1 MSGQNRDLTEAIRTL
16 SGMDQL
22 TYESMICKVTDIDTT
37 KFTCTCLPIDG
48 SADFIEIPYNV
59 GAVKGFVLEPKDGSY
74 VALTTTSET
83 TGFVSMVS
91 EVNQI
96 YLNGDN
102 EGGLVKVQDLVTKL
116 NDLENKVNS
125 ILSTIGTSWTPVP
138 NDGGAAL
145 KALFNLSPL
154 NIPLQLSTQTELENI
169 KIKHGS

>member
-16 SGMDQL
+16 SGIDQL
-22 TYESMICKVTDIDTT
+22 SYESMVCKVSEIDTT
-37 KFTCTCLPIDG
+37 KFTCTCSPIDG
-48 SADFIEIPYNV
+48 SADYIEIPYNV
-59 GAVKGFVLEPKDGSY
+59 GAVKGFVIEPKDGSY

-102 EGGLVKVQDLVTKL
+102 EGGLVKVQDLVDRL
-116 NDLENKVNS
+116 NDIKDVVNDLITKFNS
-125 ILSTIGTSWTPVP
+125 HTHILTLTTGTGTAAPTASPETNTIP
-138 NDGGAAL
+138 NTTV
-145 KALFNLSPL
+145 S
-154 NIPLQLSTQTELENI
+154 ELENI

>member
-16 SGMDQL
+16 SGVDQL
-22 TYESMICKVTDIDTT
+22 SYESMVCKVSEIDTT
-37 KFTCTCLPIDG
+37 KFTCTCSPIDG
-48 SADFIEIPYNV
+48 SADYIEIPYNV

-74 VALTTTSET
+74 IALTTTSET

-102 EGGLVKVQDLVTKL
+102 EGGLVKVQDLVDRL
-116 NDLENKVNS
+116 NDIKNVVNDLITKFNSHTHPYLNVTTPAFTSPTAMQEAGSVPNTTVSQLEN
-125 ILSTIGTSWTPVP
+125 T
-138 NDGGAAL
+138 
-145 KALFNLSPL
+145 
-154 NIPLQLSTQTELENI
+154 

>member
-22 TYESMICKVTDIDTT
+22 SYESMVCKVTDIDTT
-37 KFTCTCLPIDG
+37 KFTCTCSPIDG
-48 SADFIEIPYNV
+48 SADYIEVPYNV

-102 EGGLVKVQDLVTKL
+102 EGGLVKVQDLVDRL
-116 NDLENKVNS
+116 NDIKNVVNDLITKFNSHTHILTLTSGTGTAAPTVSPETNTVPNTTVSQLEN
-125 ILSTIGTSWTPVP
+125 T
-138 NDGGAAL
+138 
-145 KALFNLSPL
+145 
-154 NIPLQLSTQTELENI
+154 